1 MSKTMIAVLAGL
13 AVAVAPTGW
22 AQSSASYR
30 VSDQSFNAAG
40 HPAQGTVFASA
51 GYRIRFDAIGGVV
64 VGTTMSS
71 ASYSVD
77 GSMVSSYPP
86 PGEVVGLRF
95 AAKEI
100 LAWNPERSVGTYNLY
115 RGLVQGLA
123 GLGYG
128 DCLQDGLPGD
138 TATDGALPVTGQAYF
153 YLVTAENLLAEEGS
167 RGVDSAGADRGNANA
182 CP

>member
-1 MSKTMIAVLAGL
+1 MSKTTIAVLAGL
-13 AVAVAPTGW
+13 AVAVAPAGW
-22 AQSSASYR
+22 AQSSANYR
-30 VSDQSFNAAG
+30 VSDQAFNAAG
-40 HPAQGTVFASA
+40 HPAQGTVLVSA
-51 GYRIRFDAIGGVV
+51 GYRIRFDAIGGAAA
-64 VGTTMSS
+64 GATLSS
-71 ASYSVD
+71 ASYSVA

-95 AAKEI
+95 AAKET

-115 RGLVQGLA
+115 RGLVQNLS

-128 DCLQDGLPGD
+128 DCLQDGLPGE
-138 TATDGALPVTGQAYF
+138 TATDAAAPVSGQAYF

-167 RGVDSAGADRGNANA
+167 RGTDSTGADRGSANA